1 MNSPSVVGCA
11 FMSASLAFH
20 LVRRSS
26 AFGRFRIHAINVFF
40 LVEGTPTCWEDSS
53 TASQQHPAIDR
64 NGDRMSVQFADLR
77 RYCVL
82 SIIRKWAREEM
93 KAWTM
98 LAAAP
103 VVPCRPSSSSFALL
117 AVLPMIAS
125 GFRDFIQGTY
135 SGSSKHIRLNCEL
148 VALPFRRAHSNAL
161 QSWSVMPVK
170 SKMSFSARILLP
182 PPASDDYHFWKC
194 RCGVQGVGTG
204 SLSDRVGVRGRQV
217 GCEGDC
223 GKYGEG

>member
-1 MNSPSVVGCA
+1 M
-11 FMSASLAFH
+11 
-20 LVRRSS
+20 
-26 AFGRFRIHAINVFF
+26 
-40 LVEGTPTCWEDSS
+40 
-53 TASQQHPAIDR
+53 
-64 NGDRMSVQFADLR
+64 
-77 RYCVL
+77 L

-182 PPASDDYHFWKC
+182 PPHPMTTAFGSVGAESKVWARDLCPTELVSVGGRLGVKVTAAS
-194 RCGVQGVGTG
+194 T
-204 SLSDRVGVRGRQV
+204 VRGSASLLLTPSIPNRPR
-217 GCEGDC
+217 GMPSSTGPS
-223 GKYGEG
+223 GPR